1 MRCFFNFIEKLVHHG
16 PRVFKVFHIEYVVW
30 ISKAPPPHEI
40 LQVAPTKLVVHPLE
54 PVANRN
60 LKIKLVDKLVG
71 GRRDVEMSDGIPKL
85 SLVCRILT
93 QLAEDCMVDQQM
105 SPGSLEI
112 IMTPCIFKLK
122 SHLTRV
128 LKA

>member
-1 MRCFFNFIEKLVHHG
+1 MRCFFNFIEKLIHYG
-16 PRVFKVFHIEYVVW
+16 PRVFKIFHIEYVVW
-30 ISKAPPPHEI
+30 VSKASPPHEI
-40 LQVAPTKLVVHPLE
+40 LQVAPTKLVVHPLK
-54 PVANRN
+54 PIADWN

-71 GRRDVEMSDGIPKL
+71 GRRDVEMSDGIPQL
-85 SLVCRILT
+85 SLVGGILT

-112 IMTPCIFKLK
+112 IMAPRIFKLK

-128 LKA
+128 MKA